1 MAGPRPWAG
10 PSRARRCSSRER
22 WRGKTQAG
30 WPGATRATSWAT
42 LASGAGGE
50 AAECVCGR
58 DGRQYNTR
66 LLGYPAGSLGLGRAS
81 AGPGQCV
88 LSGLSVLNLCM
99 HVKPLVC
106 QTSGVEPRWP
116 TTLTLATTDSSCTFS
131 LAGAAALSGVC
142 APARGGRQSQT
153 HALLSKGIKAG

>member
-66 LLGYPAGSLGLGRAS
+66 LLGREPRTRTSIRRAR
-81 AGPGQCV
+81 AVCTIWAVGAE
-88 LSGLSVLNLCM
+88 
-99 HVKPLVC
+99 PLHAC

-116 TTLTLATTDSSCTFS
+116 TTLTLATPDSSCTFS
-131 LAGAAALSGVC
+131 LAGAAELSGVC
-142 APARGGRQSQT
+142 APARGGRPSQT
-153 HALLSKGIKAG
+153 HALLSKGIKEG